1 MNRIILTKTV
11 KNNKTYTVYALMDEN
26 GNYKD
31 FQLLPEKDTIINNI
45 YAARVNKILPGIN
58 AAFVTIAQN
67 KSCYLSL
74 NDAKNPVYTNKKSKK
89 EGLCEGDEILVQV
102 IKDALKTKDP
112 VVTTKL
118 SIFGSNVILTN
129 FDTQIGV
136 SSKLDKER
144 AALLRK
150 AVLLSCADHEKE
162 GYGIIVRT
170 NAKNVEDKVVSQD
183 AYSVAQ
189 KYNQI
194 IKKAPHQ
201 SLYSCV
207 YHGMSDYLLLM
218 KTIDFATVEW
228 IKTDCDDIYDSL
240 LTEYGIYDHAPEKI
254 MRYDDSAIS
263 LSTLYGIRGL
273 IDNLTSRRVWLDC
286 GGNIIIEQ
294 LETLTFIDVNS
305 AKNISSG
312 SNSILKTNMEAAK
325 EIARQLRLRNISGMI
340 IIDFINM
347 KSEASKDT
355 LIEALKRYI
364 KDDNTVC
371 TFVDITKLGLVELTR
386 KKVHKSLKQILEKT
400 LDE

>member
-136 SSKLDKER
+136 SLKLDKER
-144 AALLRK
+144 AVLLRK

-170 NAKNVEDKVVSQD
+170 NAKNVEDKAVSQD

-201 SLYSCV
+201 ALYSCV

-218 KTIDFATVEW
+218 KTIDLPRW
-228 IKTDCDDIYDSL
+228 
-240 LTEYGIYDHAPEKI
+240 
-254 MRYDDSAIS
+254 
-263 LSTLYGIRGL
+263 
-273 IDNLTSRRVWLDC
+273 
-286 GGNIIIEQ
+286 
-294 LETLTFIDVNS
+294 
-305 AKNISSG
+305 SG
-312 SNSILKTNMEAAK
+312 
-325 EIARQLRLRNISGMI
+325 
-340 IIDFINM
+340 
-347 KSEASKDT
+347 
-355 LIEALKRYI
+355 
-364 KDDNTVC
+364 
-371 TFVDITKLGLVELTR
+371 
-386 KKVHKSLKQILEKT
+386 
-400 LDE
+400 

>member
-1 MNRIILTKTV
+1 M
-11 KNNKTYTVYALMDEN
+11 
-26 GNYKD
+26 
-31 FQLLPEKDTIINNI
+31 
-45 YAARVNKILPGIN
+45 
-58 AAFVTIAQN
+58 TIAQN

-150 AVLLSCADHEKE
+150 AVLLSCADHEKD

-170 NAKNVEDKVVSQD
+170 NAKNVEDKAVSQD

-194 IKKAPHQ
+194 IKKASHQ
-201 SLYSCV
+201 ALYSCV

-273 IDNLTSRRVWLDC
+273 IDNLPRAGYGWTVVVTS
-286 GGNIIIEQ
+286 
-294 LETLTFIDVNS
+294 
-305 AKNISSG
+305 
-312 SNSILKTNMEAAK
+312 
-325 EIARQLRLRNISGMI
+325 
-340 IIDFINM
+340 
-347 KSEASKDT
+347 
-355 LIEALKRYI
+355 
-364 KDDNTVC
+364 
-371 TFVDITKLGLVELTR
+371 
-386 KKVHKSLKQILEKT
+386 
-400 LDE
+400 

>member
-1 MNRIILTKTV
+1 M
-11 KNNKTYTVYALMDEN
+11 M
-26 GNYKD
+26 
-31 FQLLPEKDTIINNI
+31 Q
-45 YAARVNKILPGIN
+45 KIL
-58 AAFVTIAQN
+58 
-67 KSCYLSL
+67 
-74 NDAKNPVYTNKKSKK
+74 YTQTKKSKK

-136 SSKLDKER
+136 SSKLDKEM

-150 AVLLSCADHEKE
+150 AVLSKCADHEKE

-170 NAKNVEDKVVSQD
+170 NAKNVEDKAVSQD

-201 SLYSCV
+201 VLYSCV

-240 LTEYGIYDHAPEKI
+240 FTEYGIYDHAPEKI

-355 LIEALKRYI
+355 LIEELKRYI

-386 KKVHKSLKQILEKT
+386 KKGTQIS
-400 LDE
+400 

>member
-1 MNRIILTKTV
+1 M
-11 KNNKTYTVYALMDEN
+11 
-26 GNYKD
+26 
-31 FQLLPEKDTIINNI
+31 
-45 YAARVNKILPGIN
+45 
-58 AAFVTIAQN
+58 
-67 KSCYLSL
+67 
-74 NDAKNPVYTNKKSKK
+74 
-89 EGLCEGDEILVQV
+89 CEGDEILVQV

-136 SSKLDKER
+136 SSKLDKEM

-150 AVLLSCADHEKE
+150 AVLSKC
-162 GYGIIVRT
+162 GIIVRT
-170 NAKNVEDKVVSQD
+170 NAKNVEDKAVSQD

-201 SLYSCV
+201 VLYSCV

>member
-170 NAKNVEDKVVSQD
+170 NAKNVEDKAVSQD

-201 SLYSCV
+201 ALYSCV

-240 LTEYGIYDHAPEKI
+240 LI
-254 MRYDDSAIS
+254 DS
-263 LSTLYGIRGL
+263 RWP
-273 IDNLTSRRVWLDC
+273 SRPRA
-286 GGNIIIEQ
+286 Q
-294 LETLTFIDVNS
+294 
-305 AKNISSG
+305 
-312 SNSILKTNMEAAK
+312 
-325 EIARQLRLRNISGMI
+325 
-340 IIDFINM
+340 
-347 KSEASKDT
+347 
-355 LIEALKRYI
+355 
-364 KDDNTVC
+364 
-371 TFVDITKLGLVELTR
+371 
-386 KKVHKSLKQILEKT
+386 
-400 LDE
+400 

>member
-1 MNRIILTKTV
+1 M
-11 KNNKTYTVYALMDEN
+11 
-26 GNYKD
+26 
-31 FQLLPEKDTIINNI
+31 
-45 YAARVNKILPGIN
+45 
-58 AAFVTIAQN
+58 TIAQN

-201 SLYSCV
+201 ALYSCV

-305 AKNISSG
+305 AKNIASG